1 LNFALVTVLPKVE
14 DARTMNKFRPIS
26 LLNYNY
32 KIFTKVLTNRI
43 GMVADRLISSNQTAF
58 IKGRYIFESLVTAHE
73 ILHSAHQS
81 KNHCYLLKLD
91 YEKAHD
97 KVN

>member
-1 LNFALVTVLPKVE
+1 
-14 DARTMNKFRPIS
+14 
-26 LLNYNY
+26 
-32 KIFTKVLTNRI
+32 
-43 GMVADRLISSNQTAF
+43 MVADRLISSNQTAF

-81 KNHCYLLKLD
+81 KNHGYLLKLD